1 MCKKMGKIIF
11 LLMWKEN
18 IDIIALGKVMKIPSL
33 GIMDRRRLE
42 SPEAKFE
49 RKIVRRYRRKIK

>member
-1 MCKKMGKIIF
+1 
-11 LLMWKEN
+11 MWKEN

-33 GIMDRRRLE
+33 GIKDRRLE

>member
-1 MCKKMGKIIF
+1 MGKKIGKIIF

-33 GIMDRRRLE
+33 GIKDRRLK